1 MTDLTSAATTLGR
14 DVAEKARA
22 FADTNPV
29 AKKAKDAVFTAVGF
43 GVLGTQK
50 AAAAAK
56 SVQSTVDTDGVSASV
71 KKSVADVTT
80 TVKRQAAWV
89 DEQLNKTVKTID
101 EAVAPFE
108 EKLPS
113 AVRDVAAKARSFGAK
128 FVNRESDLAHGD
140 ATTTTKTT
148 STKSTKK

>member
-1 MTDLTSAATTLGR
+1 MTDLTTAATTLGR
-14 DVAEKARA
+14 DVATKARA
-22 FADTNPV
+22 FADSNPL

-56 SVQSTVDTDGVSASV
+56 NVQNTVDSDGVSASV
-71 KKSVADVTT
+71 KKSVSDVTT

-113 AVRDVAAKARSFGAK
+113 AVRDVAAKARSFSTK
-128 FVNRESDLAHGD
+128 FVNRDSSTATEKVS
-140 ATTTTKTT
+140 TTTSAKKTT
-148 STKSTKK
+148 KK